1 MPLPSLFLADIL
13 GVFVLQNLVYRFRS
27 FVLRRRCAIVP
38 QSYFHYQNCVQISF
52 RYCFKI
58 SILRTS
64 VTLLSHS
71 FAYTLFMCNVR
82 KKGGKVRLSLG
93 KYPKILGFVPCEY
106 VTHTKNIWYNKTVFL
121 IGSVNANSAL
131 SRVNALP
138 RQPLTIPIKTR
149 RWNNPYRFRS
159 SRFLSKDTITKT

>member
-13 GVFVLQNLVYRFRS
+13 GVFVLPNSVCRFILLWRVGVALL
-27 FVLRRRCAIVP
+27 FRNHIFIIKIV
-38 QSYFHYQNCVQISF
+38 
-52 RYCFKI
+52 FKLCSI
-58 SILRTS
+58 GVSKMSILRTTLS
-64 VTLLSHS
+64 LLSHS
-71 FAYTLFMCNVR
+71 LASTLFMVQCTE
-82 KKGGKVRLSLG
+82 KGGKVRVSLG

-106 VTHTKNIWYNKTVFL
+106 VTHTKIIWYNEIVFL

-138 RQPLTIPIKTR
+138 RQPLTIPTKTR
-149 RWNNPYRFRS
+149 IWNNPYRFRS

>member
-13 GVFVLQNLVYRFRS
+13 GVFVLQKFVCR
-27 FVLRRRCAIVP
+27 FVLLCRVGFAQLFRNHIFIIKIVFKLC
-38 QSYFHYQNCVQISF
+38 SISVS
-52 RYCFKI
+52 KM
-58 SILRTS
+58 SIMRT
-64 VTLLSHS
+64 TMFLLSHS
-71 FAYTLFMCNVR
+71 LAFTLFMVQCTE
-82 KKGGKVRLSLG
+82 KGRKVRRSLG

-138 RQPLTIPIKTR
+138 RQPLTIPIKTWI
-149 RWNNPYRFRS
+149 WNKLYRFRS